1 MTYTF
6 KLSRRLAV
14 SRTYPALAAIG
25 ILAAC
30 TSGGEPLG
38 PAAMGPDISRTVLT
52 PRSSTLEVNQMIQF
66 AAYRRSPGGD
76 SILASDVSWSSDG
89 GQIGVDG
96 KFHALT
102 PGHYRIVGRVSDG
115 QSTPDTA
122 TVAVLDTAVAP
133 APAPAPLI
141 GRNEPAGMA
150 QITERDF
157 NTVAEA
163 SWLYSQNSNFGVV
176 HDGSPRPGATDSL
189 VGQIRFPAGFASG
202 SAPAWTDREGLPS
215 TLRFRTTYVSFWV
228 KVSTNWYGQSVVN
241 KIGFVWIGGKPKCD
255 PAIQGGG
262 TGSLY
267 FQLRL
272 QNLAGQPDVNLP
284 NNLGPGT
291 FTRGQWHHVE
301 LLLVANSASTAA
313 ADGQARWWLDDQP
326 VGSATNIAW
335 VGPGDSDTWE
345 IFAWNPIWGGA
356 GGTIPADQYMWMD
369 QYYASGK

>member
-1 MTYTF
+1 
-6 KLSRRLAV
+6 
-14 SRTYPALAAIG
+14 
-25 ILAAC
+25 
-30 TSGGEPLG
+30 
-38 PAAMGPDISRTVLT
+38 MGSDVARTVLT
-52 PRSSTLEVNQMIQF
+52 PRSSTLEVNQTIQF
-66 AAYRRSPGGD
+66 AAYRRASGGD
-76 SILASDVSWSSDG
+76 SMLASNVTWSSDG

-102 PGHYRIVGRVSDG
+102 PGQYRIIGRVSDG

-122 TVAVLDTAVAP
+122 TVAVLDTVVASAP
-133 APAPAPLI
+133 APTPLF
-141 GRNEPAGMA
+141 GKNEPAGTTL
-150 QITERDF
+150 ITERNF
-157 NTVAEA
+157 NAVAET
-163 SWLYSQNSNFGVV
+163 SWLYSQNSNFGIVR
-176 HDGSPRPGATDSL
+176 DGSPRPGATDSL

-215 TLRFRTTYVSFWV
+215 TLRFRTAYVSFWV

-272 QNLAGQPDVNLP
+272 QNLAGQADVNLP
-284 NNLGPGT
+284 NNLGPGA
-291 FTRGQWHHVE
+291 FSRGQWHHVE

-335 VGPGDSDTWE
+335 VGPGESDTWE
-345 IFAWNPIWGGA
+345 TFAWNPIWGGA

>member
-1 MTYTF
+1 MRPTALGAWMAMFALLIALGSCATGPAHSPQRALQLVERSQGNGVRIRPDSVHVEKGDTVQF
-6 KLSRRLAV
+6 SVDERL
-14 SRTYPALAAIG
+14 
-25 ILAAC
+25 
-30 TSGGEPLG
+30 PLG
-38 PAAMGPDISRTVLT
+38 STR
-52 PRSSTLEVNQMIQF
+52 PRPVQITARGGSITQDGRFI
-66 AAYRRSPGGD
+66 AGRSIGVFHV
-76 SILASDVSWSSDG
+76 IASSD
-89 GQIGVDG
+89 DG
-96 KFHALT
+96 SEA
-102 PGHYRIVGRVSDG
+102 
-115 QSTPDTA
+115 DTA
-122 TVAVLDTAVAP
+122 TVVVTALRSHRTARSVHLRAH
-133 APAPAPLI
+133 
-141 GRNEPAGMA
+141 EPPNMRLF
-150 QITERDF
+150 TERSF
-157 NTVAEA
+157 A
-163 SWLYSQNSNFGVV
+163 SRHEGGWLESSHNFQIVR
-176 HDGSPRPGATDSL
+176 DGSPRPGATDSL

-262 TGSLY
+262 TGPLY

-272 QNLAGQPDVNLP
+272 QNLAGQADINLP

-291 FTRGQWHHVE
+291 FSRGQWHHVE

-335 VGPGDSDTWE
+335 VGPGESDTWE
-345 IFAWNPIWGGA
+345 TFAWNPIWGGA